1 MRKVVEFKNATLGYG
16 RRAIFDRLS
25 LDIYENDF
33 LGIVG
38 PNGSG
43 KTTFLRAVMG
53 LIKPKEGKVVRAGAL
68 KFGYCMQ
75 RQFIDTL
82 FPFTVFDIVM
92 MARASIKGAFKGAD
106 SVDRKKV
113 SESLDIAGIPHLT
126 LSAFRDLSGGQ
137 KQRVLIARALSLEP
151 NFLILDEPTTDLDIK
166 GEREVLELIA
176 SLHRDK
182 KLTVVLVSHEL
193 NEVINC
199 SGKFLFLNSKLPH
212 RIVMKD
218 DLSAHMLSEIFGVK
232 MEFKKIDNKY
242 IIT

>member
-1 MRKVVEFKNATLGYG
+1 MIKMVEFKNAILGYG
-16 RRAIFDRLS
+16 RKEVFNRLS

-33 LGIVG
+33 LGVVG

-43 KTTFLRAVMG
+43 KTTFLKAIMG
-53 LIKPKEGKVVRAGAL
+53 LIKPRGGEVTRIGGI

-92 MARASIKGAFKGAD
+92 MARSSTKGAFKRLGRE
-106 SVDRKKV
+106 DREKV
-113 SESLDIAGIPHLT
+113 SESLDIAGISHLT
-126 LSAFRDLSGGQ
+126 KSAFRDLSGGQ

-151 NFLILDEPTTDLDIK
+151 NFLILDEPTTDLDVK
-166 GEREVLELIA
+166 GEREILELIT
-176 SLHRDK
+176 SLHRNK
-182 KLTVVLVSHEL
+182 RLTVVLVSHEL

-199 SGKFLFLNSKLPH
+199 SDKFLFLNSKLPH
-212 RIVMKD
+212 QIVMKD
-218 DLSAHMLSEIFGVK
+218 DLNEHMLSEIFGVK
-232 MEFKKIDNKY
+232 MEFKKVNGRY

>member
-1 MRKVVEFKNATLGYG
+1 MRKVVEFKSASLGYG
-16 RRAIFDRLS
+16 RKAVFDRLT

-53 LIKPKEGKVVRAGAL
+53 LIKPLGGEVVRAGAL

-92 MARASIKGAFKGAD
+92 MARVSRKGAFKGP
-106 SVDRKKV
+106 DREDRDKV
-113 SESLDIAGIPHLT
+113 SESLDIAGIRHLAP
-126 LSAFRDLSGGQ
+126 SAFRDLSGGQ

-151 NFLILDEPTTDLDIK
+151 NFLILDEPTTDLDVK
-166 GEREVLELIA
+166 GEREILELIA
-176 SLHRDK
+176 SLHKDK

-199 SGKFLFLNSKLPH
+199 SGKFLFLNTGSPH

-218 DLSAHMLSEIFGVK
+218 GLSADMLSEIFGVK
-232 MEFKKIDNKY
+232 MGFKKIDGKY
-242 IIT
+242 IIS

>member
-1 MRKVVEFKNATLGYG
+1 MRKVVEFKNATFGYG
-16 RRAIFDRLS
+16 RKAVFDRLS
-25 LDIYENDF
+25 LDICENDF
-33 LGIVG
+33 IGVVG

-43 KTTFLRAVMG
+43 KTTFLMAVMG
-53 LIKPKEGKVVRAGAL
+53 LIKPKDGEIIKASAI

-92 MARASIKGAFKGAD
+92 MARVSTKRAFKGAD
-106 SVDRKKV
+106 SEDRKKV
-113 SESLDIAGIPHLT
+113 SESLDIAGIPHLEF
-126 LSAFRDLSGGQ
+126 SAFRDLSGGQ

-151 NFLILDEPTTDLDIK
+151 NFLVLDEPTTDLDVK
-166 GEREVLELIA
+166 GEREILELIT

-199 SGKFLFLNSKLPH
+199 SGKFLFLNSSLPY
-212 RIVMKD
+212 RIVMKN
-218 DLSAHMLSEIFGVK
+218 DLNGHMLSEIFGVK
-232 MEFKKIDNKY
+232 MEFKKIDGKY
-242 IIT
+242 MII

>member
-1 MRKVVEFKNATLGYG
+1 MMKAVEIKNATFGYG
-16 RRAIFDRLS
+16 RKAVFNRLS

-33 LGIVG
+33 LGVVG

-43 KTTFLRAVMG
+43 KTTFLRGVMG
-53 LIKPKEGKVVRAGAL
+53 LIKPIVGEVTRAKGL

-92 MARASIKGAFKGAD
+92 MARVSTKGVFKGP
-106 SVDRKKV
+106 DRKDRARV
-113 SESLDIAGIPHLT
+113 SESLDVAGILR
-126 LSAFRDLSGGQ
+126 LGKSAFRDLSGGQ

-151 NFLILDEPTTDLDIK
+151 NILILDEPTTDLDIK
-166 GEREVLELIA
+166 GEREILELITA
-176 SLHRDK
+176 LHKAK

-212 RIVMKD
+212 QIVMKD
-218 DLSAHMLSEIFGVK
+218 DLNEHMLSEIFGVK
-232 MEFKKIDNKY
+232 MVFKKIDDKY